1 MAAEAYTPIDE
12 IGMPL
17 PLAPTNLEIRDAS
30 QPKPDWHHHFHPRK
44 SLILRED
51 WGGDA
56 VRNARVQLSDYRVHH
71 NEYHTYYKGPELP
84 ETPQQK
90 FGIAVLAIAG
100 YVPAEAIAFKRGK
113 PEIVQL
119 TENQRSRL
127 LTSGELKIAA
137 PETLRSFLAEYTV
150 KQDLTDADETLID
163 EFIHTR
169 QLDRR
174 YKLGGALLDMA
185 IEKAVE
191 PLDPFYRTAWKK
203 GYIDRSSA
211 HRPRRLLKTKIYY
224 KSRQPKIIQQLHDEL
239 AA

>member
-17 PLAPTNLEIRDAS
+17 PLAPTDLEIHDAS

-44 SLILRED
+44 SVILRED

-56 VRNARVQLSDYRVHH
+56 VRNSRVQLADYRVHH
-71 NEYHTYYKGPELP
+71 NEYHNYFYGPELP
-84 ETPQQK
+84 ITAQQK

-113 PEIVQL
+113 PRIVRL
-119 TENQRSRL
+119 TEDQRSRL

-137 PETLRSFLAEYTV
+137 PETVRNFLAEYTV
-150 KQDLTDADETLID
+150 KQDLTHADESIVD
-163 EFIHTR
+163 EFIHT
-169 QLDRR
+169 DEIEKK
-174 YKLGGALLDMA
+174 YELGGALLKLA

-224 KSRQPKIIQQLHDEL
+224 KSRQPKIINQLHNEL